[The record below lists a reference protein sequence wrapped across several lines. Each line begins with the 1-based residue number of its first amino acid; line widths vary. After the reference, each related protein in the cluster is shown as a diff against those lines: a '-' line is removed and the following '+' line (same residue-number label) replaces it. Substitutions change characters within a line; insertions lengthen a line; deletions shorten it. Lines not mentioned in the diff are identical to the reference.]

1 MSLLQYMNEVTTYGI
16 QKTIVAI
23 HTEDRDVTKFAT
35 PTQFEVD
42 LPVSY
47 KNVVSLRLSDIQLPT
62 PLYVF
67 SRDNQN
73 TKLSVEV
80 GGTVYTVEIST
91 GTYTPAQLTAEL
103 GGLLTAATGSTFR
116 VLYNQIS
123 RQLVFTNETTPF
135 QLLFNRAEQYTACSA
150 PPYYGNYSNWGLG
163 SNLGFEK
170 RSYSSDVLS
179 FNFFWANP
187 AEIFT
192 SVHAVVAP
200 RIANLDGDDEMYMEV
215 ATYNSIDEMQPYQER
230 SSDLYYGKYGGN
242 HNGSFARIP
251 VLPRSTTQDYLNN
264 IYFRDPPLERLQ
276 KLRFLFRYHDGRPVN
291 FYGQDFSF
299 SVEITTLRNEVSKAF
314 AVNRSNYTLT

>member
-1 MSLLQYMNEVTTYGI
+1 MNETTYGI

-47 KNVVSLRLSDIQLPT
+47 KNVVSMRLSDIRLPT
-62 PLYVF
+62 PLHVF
-67 SRDNQN
+67 SRENQN
-73 TKLSVEV
+73 TKLSVEF
-80 GGTVYTVEIST
+80 GGTVYQVEIST

-103 GGLLTAATGSTFR
+103 SGHLTAVTGSTFR

-123 RQLVFTNETTPF
+123 RQLVFTNATDPF
-135 QLLFNRAEQYTACSA
+135 KLFFDRPEQYAACSA
-150 PPYYGNYSNWGLG
+150 PPYFGNYSNWGLG
-163 SNLGFEK
+163 SYLGFEK
-170 RSYSSDVLS
+170 RPYASAVSS
-179 FNFFWANP
+179 FNFYWATP
-187 AEIFT
+187 AET
-192 SVHAVVAP
+192 YTNVHAVAAP
-200 RIANLDGDDEMYMEV
+200 NIANLDGDEEMYMEV

-251 VLPRSTTQDYLNN
+251 IHARSSTQDYLNN

-276 KLRFLFRYHDGRPVN
+276 KLRFLFRYHDGRPVS
-291 FYGQDFSF
+291 FHGQDFSF
-299 SVEITTLRNEVSKAF
+299 SVEITTLRNEVTKAF
-314 AVNRSNYTLT
+314 SVNRSNYTLT